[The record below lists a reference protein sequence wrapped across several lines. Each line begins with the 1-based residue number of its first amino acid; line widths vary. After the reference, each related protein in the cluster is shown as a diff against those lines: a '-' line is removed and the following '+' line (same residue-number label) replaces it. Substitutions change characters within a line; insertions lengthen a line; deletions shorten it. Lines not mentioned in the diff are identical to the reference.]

1 MLRSETNT
9 QILSNLHF
17 SDPTPENFDS
27 PSQIKFPL
35 RLYYSRAGFLS
46 CRATSLHGSDS
57 LGAVPPSPVLPHPYS
72 ENSCDSFFRPV
83 DLHGNRPLHAASAKR
98 PEVGLRHLD
107 RSVLDE
113 TKRILETKT
122 RRNPTRKSVPP
133 RARKRTKSGRVR
145 EGQNSRIRRP
155 SKSVHFSI
163 EVLFKI

>member
-1 MLRSETNT
+1 MLSGYLSSWFNT
-9 QILSNLHF
+9 
-17 SDPTPENFDS
+17 
-27 PSQIKFPL
+27 
-35 RLYYSRAGFLS
+35 
-46 CRATSLHGSDS
+46 

-98 PEVGLRHLD
+98 PEVGLGHLD

-145 EGQNSRIRRP
+145 EGQNSRIRRVNP
-155 SKSVHFSI
+155 EILSWPSRGSAQIKTNPTYEHIKVEILNGPLDTSKSKF
-163 EVLFKI
+163 